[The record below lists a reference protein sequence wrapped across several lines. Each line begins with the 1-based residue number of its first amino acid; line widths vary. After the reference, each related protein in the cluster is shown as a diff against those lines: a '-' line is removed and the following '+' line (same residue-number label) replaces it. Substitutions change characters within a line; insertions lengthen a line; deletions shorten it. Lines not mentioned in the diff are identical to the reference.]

1 MASYGPLGTLFR
13 RLVTPPG
20 WTPKEDFQM
29 ALDETKL
36 NAFVN
41 KAVGDVGA
49 TMSSILVV
57 IGDRLGLWKAMA
69 KDGPLTASEL
79 AKRTETA
86 ERYIREWLDAQAS
99 AGYVSYD

>member
-1 MASYGPLGTLFR
+1 MN
-13 RLVTPPG
+13 
-20 WTPKEDFQM
+20 
-29 ALDETKL
+29 LDENKL

-41 KAVGDVGA
+41 KVVGDLGA
-49 TMSSILVV
+49 TLSSALVV

-86 ERYIREWLDAQAS
+86 ERYVREWLDAQAA
-99 AGYVSYD
+99 AGYVTYDPQTRRYSKSPHAREP

>member
-1 MASYGPLGTLFR
+1 MS
-13 RLVTPPG
+13 
-20 WTPKEDFQM
+20 
-29 ALDETKL
+29 LDETKL

-49 TMSSILVV
+49 TLSSILVV

-69 KDGPLTASEL
+69 KDGAVTAAEL

-86 ERYIREWLDAQAS
+86 ERYVREWLDAQAS
-99 AGYVSYD
+99 AGYVTYDPATRRYTLPPEQAAVLAD